1 MIFSGIIN
9 AVGSVAST
17 FMEGQ
22 VAKSKA
28 KANVMVAEA
37 EAKAEIMRTAATH
50 DAKGELLTATGSP
63 DSWKD
68 EAWTILFIALI
79 IACFIPG
86 LAPHIE
92 RGFQV
97 LENSTPDWFE
107 VAIYISISASFGLRG
122 FSKFINK
129 K

>member
-37 EAKAEIMRTAATH
+37 EAKA
-50 DAKGELLTATGSP
+50 KLCELLQRMMLNG
-63 DSWKD
+63 K
-68 EAWTILFIALI
+68 
-79 IACFIPG
+79 C
-86 LAPHIE
+86 
-92 RGFQV
+92 
-97 LENSTPDWFE
+97 
-107 VAIYISISASFGLRG
+107 
-122 FSKFINK
+122 
-129 K
+129 